1 MEEIFFNPSR
11 EIIDREKIVLEN
23 KNLNPMNQN
32 EEIILLR
39 KGFYFN
45 LKTEKLFCNNLEINL
60 TKTELQLFKLLIT
73 NLNNITKIEDIAELV
88 WKKKNFSRSLLRAY
102 IKKIRDKLY
111 PSLIVTKSNVGYKII
126 NKM

>member
-1 MEEIFFNPSR
+1 MEKIFFNPST

-23 KNLNPMNQN
+23 NNLNPMNQN

-39 KGFYFN
+39 KGFHFN

-60 TKTELQLFKLLIT
+60 TKTELRLFKLLIT

-111 PSLIVTKSNVGYKII
+111 PSLIVTKSNVGYKIV
-126 NKM
+126 N